1 MEDCDLRHRIPRTL
15 QLFADLI
22 LQVGRVADTIDQKI
36 QEPLGW
42 MLFDRGQREE
52 AMECF
57 NHALRA
63 DPENARAYLGVAK
76 CYASRGKVQ
85 LAIENYT
92 KAIKY
97 EQDPQKKNDIMNKLY
112 KEGGTW
118 DT

>member
-1 MEDCDLRHRIPRTL
+1 MGARLRGFSGEVNRKNQGL
-15 QLFADLI
+15 KSLD
-22 LQVGRVADTIDQKI
+22 
-36 QEPLGW
+36 
-42 MLFDRGQREE
+42 QREKITRKVRQRYSLLG
-52 AMECF
+52 F
-57 NHALRA
+57 GIHALRA

-97 EQDPQKKNDIMNKLY
+97 EHDPQKKNDIMNKLY

>member
-1 MEDCDLRHRIPRTL
+1 LYENKNRPDLAMKEYRAAIESNR
-15 QLFADLI
+15 DL
-22 LQVGRVADTIDQKI
+22 A
-36 QEPLGW
+36 PAHSALGW
-42 MLFDRGQREE
+42 MLFDRGHREE

-57 NHALRA
+57 NQALRA
-63 DPENARAYLGVAK
+63 DPQNARAYLGVAK

-97 EQDPQKKNDIMNKLY
+97 EQDPQKKNEIMNNLY

>member
-1 MEDCDLRHRIPRTL
+1 MKEYRE
-15 QLFADLI
+15 A
-22 LQVGRVADTIDQKI
+22 VAANRNLA
-36 QEPLGW
+36 PAHSALGW
-42 MLFDRGQREE
+42 MLFDRGHREE

-76 CYASRGKVQ
+76 CYASRGTVQ

-97 EQDPQKKNDIMNKLY
+97 EHDPQKKNDIMNKLY

>member
-1 MEDCDLRHRIPRTL
+1 
-15 QLFADLI
+15 
-22 LQVGRVADTIDQKI
+22 
-36 QEPLGW
+36 
-42 MLFDRGQREE
+42 
-52 AMECF
+52 MECF
-57 NHALRA
+57 NQALRA